1 MGLTGYASIWLDEDF
16 SKLVTTPSITKM
28 LTTFCRSYVA

>member
-16 SKLVTTPSITKM
+16 SKLVTPLSNKNVDD
-28 LTTFCRSYVA
+28 LL